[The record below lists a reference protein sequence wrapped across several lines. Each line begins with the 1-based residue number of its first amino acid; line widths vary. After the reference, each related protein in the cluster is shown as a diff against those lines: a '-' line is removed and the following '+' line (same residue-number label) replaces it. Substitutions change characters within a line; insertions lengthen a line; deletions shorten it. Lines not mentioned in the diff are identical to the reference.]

1 MNQAAKANSPPTPRR
16 NLLHYLAYFASVG
29 AVVFIARTG
38 TPRQAEDALI
48 AGAISAGSVIS
59 RDWFKARLSPHLSED
74 PSAALVYLSAAIEVV
89 REQANHNGAQL
100 ERASFLQKDLI
111 SAMQDLNDLLRLSPA
126 EVEAQLKEIQRG
138 SLTNA
143 FSAFGESGFGNS
155 ELPAPP
161 AQNGTSSTTYVPDS
175 TTLRQSYRTNRP
187 GFDA

>member
-1 MNQAAKANSPPTPRR
+1 MNQSVKANSPPTPRR
-16 NLLHYLAYFASVG
+16 NFLHYLAYFASVG

-74 PSAALVYLSAAIEVV
+74 PSATIAYLSTAIEVV

-100 ERASFLQKDLI
+100 ARASFLQKDLI
-111 SAMQDLNDLLRLSPA
+111 SAMRDLNDLLRLSPA

-138 SLTNA
+138 SLANA
-143 FSAFGESGFGNS
+143 FSAFGESSFSAS
-155 ELPAPP
+155 EPSMPP
-161 AQNGTSSTTYVPDS
+161 AHSSTSSATHVPDS
-175 TTLRQSYRTNRP
+175 TTLRQSYRANRP